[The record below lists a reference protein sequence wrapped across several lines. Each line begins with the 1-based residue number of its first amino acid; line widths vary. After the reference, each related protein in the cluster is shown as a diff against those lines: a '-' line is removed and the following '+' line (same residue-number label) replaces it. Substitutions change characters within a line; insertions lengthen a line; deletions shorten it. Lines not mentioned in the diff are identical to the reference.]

1 MPSSNAQLFIDF
13 DGTIATNDVGDELFK
28 TFGEFEPVHTQ
39 LLDGQ
44 FGVAEYYQRSAALLR
59 HDVTLHTVREF
70 AARQHVDPG
79 FASLLRLCASHGV
92 DVTVVS
98 DGFDVYIEPILE
110 PYRHD
115 IANVMCNTLSYDEHQ
130 RRWTPT
136 FPGASESCTCFCAS
150 CKRNVLLTTAGP
162 NDVIIYI
169 GDGRS
174 DRCAVQHADVVFA
187 KGGLRTWCSTNGVPH
202 HPIHGLGEACS
213 ILERRLRTG
222 DLRPRKQ
229 AEVARK
235 HAFQAE

>member
-1 MPSSNAQLFIDF
+1 MPRLNAHLFIDF
-13 DGTIATNDVGDELFK
+13 DGTIATNDVSDELFK
-28 TFGEFEPVHTQ
+28 TFGKFEPVHSQ

-44 FGVAEYYQRSAALLR
+44 FGVAEYYRRSASLLGV
-59 HDVTLHTVREF
+59 HATPQAIHEF
-70 AARQHVDPG
+70 ARSQHVDPS
-79 FASLLRLCASHGV
+79 FASLLQLCASHNIS
-92 DVTVVS
+92 VTVVS

-110 PYRHD
+110 PYRNG
-115 IANVMCNTLSYDEHQ
+115 IANVMCNTLTYDGNTCQ
-130 RRWTPT
+130 WQPA
-136 FPGASESCTCFCAS
+136 FPGASESCSCFCAS

-162 NDVIIYI
+162 DDVIIYI

-187 KGGLRTWCSTNGVPH
+187 KAGLRTWCSANGVPH